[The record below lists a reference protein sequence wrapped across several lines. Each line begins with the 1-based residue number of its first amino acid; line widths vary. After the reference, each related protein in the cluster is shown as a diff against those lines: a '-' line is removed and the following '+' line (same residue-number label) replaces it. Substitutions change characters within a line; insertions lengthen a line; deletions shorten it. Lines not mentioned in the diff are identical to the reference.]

1 MLSATDEWI
10 CCWLWSTYFR
20 LLGTVFVSWFSQKWQ
35 LRLQSCPPE
44 TARIPLGNGRCPG
57 NTSWRQ
63 QERPSCFIF
72 FHDLCCLCKWFVCQG
87 KMPEGHEPPSDWL
100 MYDLTP
106 DSYKRLQAIKLLK
119 VRDRLYLWSFLMIP
133 QGQGLMDSGFCP
145 LECEVGKLNKLRAP
159 NEHRL
164 IDFRSGLLNQIL
176 HREVSNRGQG
186 RRQRSVYVGLSCS
199 RLWFD
204 LCPFDSEFP
213 FAKGWRSC
221 GHPWPGISDG
231 LDTERSGSLYDDAC
245 LSKQLFLVES
255 KCMIKRIVN
264 SKGTALYW
272 RTTASAGFVWQ
283 VHRGMWHRTDHEGD
297 LTQILPSSR

>member
-1 MLSATDEWI
+1 MNML
-10 CCWLWSTYFR
+10 LVVKH
-20 LLGTVFVSWFSQKWQ
+20 LLPTTWDSVCFLVFPEVAAQIAVMSSRNSQDPAWQ
-35 LRLQSCPPE
+35 WEVPWKYKLT
-44 TARIPLGNGRCPG
+44 TARETKLFHIFSWPLL
-57 NTSWRQ
+57 SLQ
-63 QERPSCFIF
+63 V
-72 FHDLCCLCKWFVCQG
+72 VCMSGQDARR
-87 KMPEGHEPPSDWL
+87 SRTTQWL
-100 MYDLTP
+100 AYVWLDP

-186 RRQRSVYVGLSCS
+186 DGREVYTLVWVAVGC
-199 RLWFD
+199 
-204 LCPFDSEFP
+204 DSICAHLTQNFL

>member
-1 MLSATDEWI
+1 MKQYSYWLPIPRQLVFEALDEGKVWAVHATNLLLLRSLWLCCTRCLGKLCLGIGVILAMLSATDEWI
-10 CCWLWSTYFR
+10 CCWLWSTYFG

-164 IDFRSGLLNQIL
+164 IDFRSVLLNQIL

-186 RRQRSVYVGLSCS
+186 ETAEKCIR
-199 RLWFD
+199 WFE
-204 LCPFDSEFP
+204 L
-213 FAKGWRSC
+213 
-221 GHPWPGISDG
+221 
-231 LDTERSGSLYDDAC
+231 
-245 LSKQLFLVES
+245 Q
-255 KCMIKRIVN
+255 
-264 SKGTALYW
+264 
-272 RTTASAGFVWQ
+272 
-283 VHRGMWHRTDHEGD
+283 
-297 LTQILPSSR
+297 